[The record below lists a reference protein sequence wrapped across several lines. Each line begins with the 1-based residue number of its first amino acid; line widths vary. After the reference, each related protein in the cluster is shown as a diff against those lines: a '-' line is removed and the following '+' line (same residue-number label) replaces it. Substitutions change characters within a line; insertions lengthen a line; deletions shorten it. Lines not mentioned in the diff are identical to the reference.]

1 MIMTAWV
8 KTVFRVQ
15 IAALLT
21 VLLASA
27 AWATDKAA
35 AHSNAELVRQSFVN
49 WQQGKGTTF
58 DLLASDAEW
67 TVAGSSPV
75 SGIYKGKQDLLERA
89 VKPISARLATPIKPS
104 VLSIVAEGD
113 VVVVLWNGEAT
124 ALDQQPYRNSYLWH
138 LTFKDGQITEA
149 KAFLDT
155 YVLNDLIERVKPKA

>member
-1 MIMTAWV
+1 MRTWL
-8 KTVFRVQ
+8 KTICRLPA
-15 IAALLT
+15 AALLS
-21 VLLASA
+21 VLLTSA
-27 AWATDKAA
+27 AWAADNAVQR
-35 AHSNAELVRQSFVN
+35 SNAELVRQSFVD

-58 DLLASDAEW
+58 DLLAPDAVW

-75 SGIYKGKQDLLERA
+75 SGVYKGKKDLLERA
-89 VKPISARLATPIKPS
+89 VKPISARLASPIKPV

-138 LTFKDGQITEA
+138 LTFKGGQITEV

>member
-1 MIMTAWV
+1 MTAWV

-15 IAALLT
+15 AAALLA
-21 VLLASA
+21 VLLTSA
-27 AWATDKAA
+27 AWATDKSA

-58 DLLASDAEW
+58 DLLTPDTEW

-75 SGIYKGKQDLLERA
+75 SGVYQGKKDFLERA
-89 VKPISARLATPIKPS
+89 VKPISARLATPIKPT

-124 ALDQQPYRNSYLWH
+124 AIDQQPYRNNYLWH
-138 LTFKDGQITEA
+138 LTFKDGQVTQV

-155 YVLNDLIERVKPKA
+155 YVLNDLIERVKPGA